1 MFPVYFLAIRDKAN
15 KYINYAIVNGQTGK
29 VAIDLPVDFMKYIG
43 FSLLLTIP
51 LFLLINWFLVLTP
64 KVVCVVSIVAAV
76 ISLIISFIQI
86 NSIQARETHSDDE
99 GYMDV
104 NISKK
109 KNRKKK
115 SYFGYTLKQILGIIL
130 GIFVLVMNFVADI
143 YYYGAAVGILLL
155 VILSFYDLVKEHNLI
170 VSTKLPQLEKRGG
183 SENETDVI

>member
-1 MFPVYFLAIRDKAN
+1 MNVLKELKNLKLVGLAEGEVPFQTTLVKAAKTLYPVWFMSYRNAGRVA
-15 KYINYAIVNGQTGK
+15 YATVNGQTGK

-51 LFLLINWFLVLTP
+51 LFLLINWVLVLTP

-86 NSIQARETHSDDE
+86 SSIQARETHSDDE

-109 KNRKKK
+109 KNRKKR
-115 SYFGYTLKQILGIIL
+115 F
-130 GIFVLVMNFVADI
+130 
-143 YYYGAAVGILLL
+143 
-155 VILSFYDLVKEHNLI
+155 
-170 VSTKLPQLEKRGG
+170 KRF
-183 SENETDVI
+183 

>member
-1 MFPVYFLAIRDKAN
+1 MAL
-15 KYINYAIVNGQTGK
+15 
-29 VAIDLPVDFMKYIG
+29 
-43 FSLLLTIP
+43 
-51 LFLLINWFLVLTP
+51 
-64 KVVCVVSIVAAV
+64 
-76 ISLIISFIQI
+76 
-86 NSIQARETHSDDE
+86 
-99 GYMDV
+99 
-104 NISKK
+104 KK